1 MSEETKTLDEET
13 KTVETKEELQGESE
27 KEIQPVSLQEF
38 LNKSFECLFNQ
49 NVHLHRALAQ
59 VLQEEFKKQEDRKL
73 ELEEKIDVLEKN
85 IKEGF
90 LHYTRE
96 IMKGLDDANQALMD
110 TILATIAP
118 PLEHIPPPQLAWRSS
133 PVSIV
138 DVSERKEYS
147 RTVSVEDTPV

>member
-1 MSEETKTLDEET
+1 MSQESKTNEET
-13 KTVETKEELQGESE
+13 KTVDVKLETEGETKA
-27 KEIQPVSLQEF
+27 ISLQEF

-85 IKEGF
+85 LKEGF
-90 LHYTRE
+90 LYYTRE

-110 TILATIAP
+110 TILDTIAP
-118 PLEHIPPPQLAWRSS
+118 PFNHIPPPQLARRSS
-133 PVSIV
+133 PS
-138 DVSERKEYS
+138 
-147 RTVSVEDTPV
+147 SVVEVAESKDN

>member
-1 MSEETKTLDEET
+1 MSEEKKTEDVQVEEETKT
-13 KTVETKEELQGESE
+13 
-27 KEIQPVSLQEF
+27 VSLQEF

-59 VLQEEFKKQEDRKL
+59 VLQDEFKKQEERKM
-73 ELEEKIDVLEKN
+73 ELEEKIDLMEKN

-110 TILATIAP
+110 TFLDTIAP
-118 PLEHIPPPQLAWRSS
+118 PLHTIPPPQLARRSS
-133 PVSIV
+133 PVSII
-138 DVSERKEYS
+138 D
-147 RTVSVEDTPV
+147 TAEDKNEI

>member
-13 KTVETKEELQGESE
+13 KTVETKEELQVESE
-27 KEIQPVSLQEF
+27 KETQAVSLQEF

-59 VLQEEFKKQEDRKL
+59 VLQEEFKKQEDRKA
-73 ELEEKIDVLEKN
+73 ELEEKIDTLEKN
-85 IKEGF
+85 LKEGF

-110 TILATIAP
+110 TIAP
-118 PLEHIPPPQLAWRSS
+118 PLEHIPPPQLARRSS
-133 PVSIV
+133 PVSV
-138 DVSERKEYS
+138 LELEVAESK
-147 RTVSVEDTPV
+147 